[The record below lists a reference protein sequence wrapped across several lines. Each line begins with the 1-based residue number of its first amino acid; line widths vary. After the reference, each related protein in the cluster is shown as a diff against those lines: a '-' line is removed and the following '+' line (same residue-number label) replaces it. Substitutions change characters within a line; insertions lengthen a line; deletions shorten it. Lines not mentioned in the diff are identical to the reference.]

1 MEKENTVP
9 RVLVVDD
16 SSFQRR
22 NLRFI
27 LEAAGHEVLE
37 AANGEAGLALAR
49 EERPQCVLVD
59 LIMPQV
65 GGLELLA
72 SMRRTNPATP
82 VIVVTADIQDSVR
95 EQCAA
100 LGAAGVVNKPVKGP
114 QLLAALAQALAG
126 KDSVAPQR

>member
-1 MEKENTVP
+1 
-9 RVLVVDD
+9 VLVVDD

-59 LIMPQV
+59 LIMPQL
-65 GGLELLA
+65 GGLELLS
-72 SMRRTNPATP
+72 SMRRTSPGTP
-82 VIVVTADIQDSVR
+82 VIVVTADIQDSVH

-100 LGAAGVVNKPVKGP
+100 MGAAAVINKPVKGP
-114 QLLAALAQALAG
+114 QLLAAVAQALAAA